1 VSHATLS
8 LASRLGDLV
17 GPGRVLTDATSLTT
31 YEVDGCRPLA
41 ALLPESAAEV
51 AEILRFASAERLAAI
66 PVGGKT
72 HLHIGMPPHRYDIA
86 IDVSGI
92 NRVLAYEPRD
102 LTLAVE
108 PGITFSDIEC
118 RLKEKRQFVPLSAAD
133 ERATIGGIV
142 AAAADAP
149 FRYAHGTAKDFL
161 LGLEFV
167 TGEGVTAKSGGS
179 VVKNVTG
186 YELHK
191 LFIGSLGTLGV
202 ITRLNFR
209 TFPLPAGHRMF
220 IAIFDQHSDAVAF
233 CRGVMKSPLHPKIL
247 DVINPEAA
255 ALFAEHRAN
264 FLNRR
269 SWVVIVEAGGQE
281 TALQR
286 HAQDLAAI
294 SRDLRAREFLGLPE
308 GLRDQLFACL
318 CQFSGTAFGKTSAAT
333 VFRIAAL
340 PTALPELLEQTRTIT
355 DRHQLACA
363 ILIRAYRI
371 VYIALLPENHV
382 SLYPKLVSCSRELM
396 DLCLRSSA
404 TAMIERCPLEI
415 KGALNIWPAPGSE
428 LELAQRLKRVF
439 DPHSILSPGRYRGG
453 I

>member
-1 VSHATLS
+1 V
-8 LASRLGDLV
+8 R
-17 GPGRVLTDATSLTT
+17 PGRVLTDATSLIT

-41 ALLPESAAEV
+41 AVLPESGAEV
-51 AEILRFASAERLAAI
+51 AEILRFASAERLAVI

-72 HLHIGMPPHRYDIA
+72 HLHVGGPPHRYDLA
-86 IDVSGI
+86 IDVSGM
-92 NRVLAYEPRD
+92 NHVLAYEPRD

-108 PGITFSDIEC
+108 PGITFSDLDC
-118 RLKEKRQFVPLSAAD
+118 RLKEKRQFLPLSAAD

-142 AAAADAP
+142 ATAGDSP
-149 FRYAHGTAKDFL
+149 FRYAHGTARDFL

-167 TGEGVTAKSGGS
+167 TGEGVAAKSGGS

-209 TFPLPAGHRMF
+209 TFSLPAGHGMF
-220 IAIFDQHSDAVAF
+220 LAVFDQHSDAVAF
-233 CRGVMKSPLHPKIL
+233 CRTVMKSPLQPKIL

-255 ALFAEHRAN
+255 ALFAERCAD
-264 FLNRR
+264 FLKPR
-269 SWVVIVEAGGQE
+269 SWVVIVGAGGQE
-281 TALQR
+281 AALER
-286 HAQDLAAI
+286 HAQDLASI
-294 SRDLRAREFLGLPE
+294 SRDLRAREFLALAE
-308 GLRDQLFACL
+308 AQRHQLFTCL
-318 CQFSGTAFGKTSAAT
+318 CQFSGMAFAKTSAAT
-333 VFRIAAL
+333 GFRIAAL
-340 PTALPELLEQTRTIT
+340 PTTLTQLLEQTRTIT

-363 ILIRAYRI
+363 ILIRACRI

-382 SLYPKLVSCSRELM
+382 SLSPKLVSCSRELM
-396 DLCLRSSA
+396 DLCQRSGA
-404 TAMIERCPLEI
+404 TAMIERCPVEI
-415 KGALNIWPAPGSE
+415 KAALNLWPAPGSE

-439 DPHSILSPGRYRGG
+439 DPHSVLSPGRHRGG